1 MRRDTDTGNC
11 RQDSQEQLHRP
22 DASCRIDRR
31 LLRIDRENR
40 RPNCSCVSSSPSWH
54 GRALRRRHLAPS
66 DVVAPS
72 RTVGSDDEI
81 NRFIAEL
88 LRHAVDLVI
97 ETPKILT
104 FIGAKYLSDIDC
116 QTTYDPYRGNTDIY
130 VTVANVGSPLSA
142 TVVIMSTFLAIESWR
157 VKNEIL
163 LS

>member
-1 MRRDTDTGNC
+1 M
-11 RQDSQEQLHRP
+11 
-22 DASCRIDRR
+22 
-31 LLRIDRENR
+31 
-40 RPNCSCVSSSPSWH
+40 PSWH
-54 GRALRRRHLAPS
+54 DRALRRRHLAPS

-81 NRFIAEL
+81 KRFIAEL

-97 ETPKILT
+97 KTPKIKILT

-142 TVVIMSTFLAIESWR
+142 TVVIMSTFLTIESWR

>member
-1 MRRDTDTGNC
+1 
-11 RQDSQEQLHRP
+11 
-22 DASCRIDRR
+22 
-31 LLRIDRENR
+31 
-40 RPNCSCVSSSPSWH
+40 VSSIPSWH
-54 GRALRRRHLAPS
+54 DRALRRRHLPPS

-81 NRFIAEL
+81 KRFIAEL
-88 LRHAVDLVI
+88 PRHAVDLVI
-97 ETPKILT
+97 KTRKILT
-104 FIGAKYLSDIDC
+104 FIEAKYLSDIDC

-142 TVVIMSTFLAIESWR
+142 TVVIMSTSPIFKLLR